1 MSASNARTAT
11 GLVVVHAVQP
21 ALTRQLQW
29 TVSGVLDTE
38 IFLDWTPQPGITGS
52 MRSEFIWQGQEH
64 HGAHLASALAGWQN
78 IYFEV
83 TQDPSSG
90 HSGSRWCHTPELGI
104 NHRTIDELGNI
115 VIGEDE
121 MRAALNRAGNN
132 MGKLQG
138 EMRNLLAQ
146 PWDSILEP
154 LRHAN
159 ADARVVWLQRAI

>member
-1 MSASNARTAT
+1 LTYAAT

-21 ALTRQLQW
+21 ALTRQLEW
-29 TVSGVLDTE
+29 TVSRVLDTE
-38 IFLDWTPQPGITGS
+38 IFLDWTNQPGIDGS
-52 MRSEFIWQGQEH
+52 MRAEFIWQGMEF
-64 HGAHLASALAGWQN
+64 HGAHLASALAGWGN
-78 IYFEV
+78 VYFEV
-83 TQDPSSG
+83 TQDPSG
-90 HSGSRWCHTPELGI
+90 AHSGSRWSYTPELGI

-121 MRAALNRAGNN
+121 MRAALNRAGSN
-132 MGKLQG
+132 MGKLQL
-138 EMRNLLAQ
+138 EMRNLLAE